1 MNNHDKPSAESVG
14 NEGNPEDEFEFIG
27 TRGLSERLLED
38 VTELMKKYV
47 KDLPKAV
54 ECDRDVESQ
63 FFQGKMHQFRQH
75 LREGTLPEDFD
86 PFSYD

>member
-1 MNNHDKPSAESVG
+1 MKQHEKLSAESAG
-14 NEGNPEDEFEFIG
+14 NNRYPEDEFEFIG

-63 FFQGKMHQFRQH
+63 FFQGKLHQFGQH